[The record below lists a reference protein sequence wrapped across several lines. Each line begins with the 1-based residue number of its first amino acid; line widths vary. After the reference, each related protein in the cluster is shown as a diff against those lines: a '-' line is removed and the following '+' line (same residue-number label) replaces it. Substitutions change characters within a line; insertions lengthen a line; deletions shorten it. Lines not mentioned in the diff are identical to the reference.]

1 MTLVQVVVQFLNQ
14 HLVLPAPLAGDDVM
28 LLCDWLLLGLL
39 LAGDEVALLC
49 DCLLLE
55 LLLAG
60 DGDALLCDW
69 LLLGL
74 LLAGWRLLPG
84 GGVAAECVSVSS
96 ALASAVV
103 VAREA
108 PRPMLVF
115 AFDCIAASGCV
126 LRPARVSGVSKVA
139 EVPPPPTLAVA
150 GCGLAL
156 GTPPPSPPSLP
167 AGVGVTVVVGAT
179 TPAQDRCEGLA

>member
-1 MTLVQVVVQFLNQ
+1 MTLVEVVVQFLNQ
-14 HLVLPAPLAGDDVM
+14 HLVLPAPLAGDEVV

-39 LAGDEVALLC
+39 LAGEDVALLC
-49 DCLLLE
+49 DWLLLG

-60 DGDALLCDW
+60 GEVTLPCDW

-108 PRPMLVF
+108 R
-115 AFDCIAASGCV
+115 
-126 LRPARVSGVSKVA
+126 
-139 EVPPPPTLAVA
+139 
-150 GCGLAL
+150 
-156 GTPPPSPPSLP
+156 
-167 AGVGVTVVVGAT
+167 
-179 TPAQDRCEGLA
+179 